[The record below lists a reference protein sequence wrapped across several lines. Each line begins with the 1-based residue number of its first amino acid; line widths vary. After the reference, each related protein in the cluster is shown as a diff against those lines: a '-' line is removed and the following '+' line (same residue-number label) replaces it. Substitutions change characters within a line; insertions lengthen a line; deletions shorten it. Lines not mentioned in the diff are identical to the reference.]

1 MISIVLPVYNGE
13 RFLKESIESI
23 LAQSYR
29 NFELII
35 VNDCSTD
42 NTSSIIEEY
51 QRQDSR
57 IKIIH
62 NESNQKLP
70 KSLNIG
76 FANAIGKY
84 FTWTSDDNIMLPD
97 ALEELLHCLEC
108 KNADLAFSR
117 CFFID
122 AKGDTFGKTPIYK
135 DLDEIY
141 YNNIINASF
150 LYKKEVHEELKGYDP
165 DKILIED
172 YDFWIRAYRRF
183 SFTFCPKLL
192 YKIRWHEN
200 NLGVLQKEKVRLS
213 KINLLKDNLH
223 YLKEPQ
229 HVDKIMLEIS
239 RSYFD
244 VSDTYYKT
252 IIGKRWKR
260 KLIFYHAK
268 ELIKKVIRNLLNK

>member
-23 LAQSYR
+23 LAQSYKK
-29 NFELII
+29 FELII
-35 VNDCSTD
+35 VDDCSTD
-42 NTSSIIEEY
+42 NTLSIIEEY
-51 QRQDSR
+51 QKQDSR
-57 IKIIH
+57 IKIIR

-76 FANAIGKY
+76 FANAIGTY
-84 FTWTSDDNIMLPD
+84 FTWTSDDNIMLPN
-97 ALEELLHCLEC
+97 ALEELLYCLERE
-108 KNADLAFSR
+108 NADLVFSR

-165 DKILIED
+165 NKILIED
-172 YDFWIRAYRRF
+172 YDFWIRAYRKF
-183 SFTFCPKLL
+183 NFTFCPKLL
-192 YKIRWHEN
+192 YKIRWHES
-200 NLGVLQKEKVRLS
+200 NLGVLQKEKVRLL
-213 KINLLKDNLH
+213 KISLLKDNLH

-229 HVDKIMLEIS
+229 HVDKIMFEIA

-244 VSDTYYKT
+244 ISDTYYRT
-252 IIGKRWKR
+252 MTGKKWKR
-260 KLIFYHAK
+260 KLIFYYGK
-268 ELIKKVIRNLLNK
+268 DLIKKVIKSLFNK